1 MLLDE
6 PCAGMYI
13 ICILF
18 VYVLLNIA
26 LLTNLLMY
34 IYVYIYTGLD
44 PLSRRNLRAMI
55 TACMR
60 DRAVVLTTHSMVSI
74 V

>member
-1 MLLDE
+1 ML
-6 PCAGMYI
+6 G
-13 ICILF
+13 ICIQYM
-18 VYVLLNIA
+18 YVLPNIA
-26 LLTNLLMY
+26 LLTNLLM
-34 IYVYIYTGLD
+34 YIYTGLD